1 MNHRGYL
8 PSEERQ
14 ARSELAK
21 IVHQRPFLRGSIVKR
36 TSRCGKGNC
45 WCAQK
50 GEGFGHTAC
59 YLSIRIGQKRKMV
72 YIPQSFEKEAREWV
86 MTYRQINK
94 QIAKVSKY
102 CLERIRK
109 A

>member
-1 MNHRGYL
+1 MKHRGYF
-8 PSEERQ
+8 SCEERE
-14 ARSELAK
+14 ARSKLAK
-21 IVHQRPFLRGSIVKR
+21 IVHLKPFLQGSIVKR
-36 TSRCGKGNC
+36 TSRCGKDNC
-45 WCAQK
+45 WCAK
-50 GEGFGHTAC
+50 EGTGHRAC

-102 CLERIRK
+102 CLERIK
-109 A
+109 